1 MALKKRYIMQQQQPS
16 PGPGRGLLQL
26 NMPYILRNIYSTIH
40 TLLYILNYI
49 YTTICT
55 TYFHVLTGS
64 PQPTYRWLKD
74 GTPVADYSSS
84 QFYRLPITRRE
95 DAGGYQCIARNDVGS
110 ILSEKSDVVVA
121 CKYTT
126 HTYAA

>member
-1 MALKKRYIMQQQQPS
+1 M
-16 PGPGRGLLQL
+16 
-26 NMPYILRNIYSTIH
+26 
-40 TLLYILNYI
+40 
-49 YTTICT
+49 
-55 TYFHVLTGS
+55 LTGS

-84 QFYRLPITRRE
+84 QFYRLPVTRRE

-126 HTYAA
+126 HTNAA